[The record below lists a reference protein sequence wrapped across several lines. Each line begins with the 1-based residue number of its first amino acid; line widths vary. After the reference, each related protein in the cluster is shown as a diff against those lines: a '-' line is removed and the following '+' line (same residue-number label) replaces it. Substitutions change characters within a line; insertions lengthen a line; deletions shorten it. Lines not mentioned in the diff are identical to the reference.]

1 LGTILIVDDSLFI
14 RMKIAEIVQRAGYE
28 VVGFGTNGQEAIDLF
43 NQLKPDLT
51 LLDITMPIKDGL
63 TALKEIKQND
73 INAKVIMISAMAQD
87 MVISQSI
94 ESGAID
100 FIEKPIHDLK
110 ILKVL
115 GRIFST
121 NISN

>member
-1 LGTILIVDDSLFI
+1 MGTILIVDDSLFI
-14 RMKIAEIVQRAGYE
+14 RMKIAEIVQRAGHE

-63 TALKEIKQND
+63 TALKEIKQTD
-73 INAKVIMISAMAQD
+73 VNAKVIMISAMAQD

-94 ESGAID
+94 ENGVID

-115 GRIFST
+115 GRVFST

>member
-1 LGTILIVDDSLFI
+1 
-14 RMKIAEIVQRAGYE
+14 MKIAEIVQRAGYE
-28 VVGFGTNGQEAIDLF
+28 VVGFGTNGQEAIDQF
-43 NQLKPDLT
+43 NQLKPELT

-73 INAKVIMISAMAQD
+73 VNAKVIMISAMASD

-94 ESGAID
+94 EDGAID

-115 GRIFST
+115 KRVFST

>member
-1 LGTILIVDDSLFI
+1 
-14 RMKIAEIVQRAGYE
+14 MKVAEIVQKAGYE
-28 VVGFGTNGQEAIDLF
+28 VVGYGTNGQEAIDLY
-43 NQLKPDLT
+43 NQLKPDVT

-63 TALKEIKQND
+63 TALKEIKQLD
-73 INAKVIMISAMAQD
+73 LNAKVIMISAMAQD

-94 ESGAID
+94 ENGAID
-100 FIEKPIHDLK
+100 FIEKPIHELK

-115 GRIFST
+115 ERYFSV

>member
-1 LGTILIVDDSLFI
+1 MGTILIVDDSLFI

-28 VVGFGTNGQEAIDLF
+28 VVGFGANGQEAIDLF

-63 TALKEIKQND
+63 TALKEIKQKD
-73 INAKVIMISAMAQD
+73 VNAKVIMISAMAQD

-94 ESGAID
+94 ENGAID
-100 FIEKPIHDLK
+100 FIEKPIRDLK

-115 GRIFST
+115 GRVFST

>member
-1 LGTILIVDDSLFI
+1 MGTILIVDDSLFI
-14 RMKIAEIVQRAGYE
+14 RMKIAELVQRAGYE
-28 VVGFGTNGQEAIDLF
+28 VVGFGTNGQEAIDLY
-43 NQLKPDLT
+43 NQHKPDLT

-73 INAKVIMISAMAQD
+73 VNAKVIMVSAMSQS
-87 MVISQSI
+87 MVISQAI
-94 ESGAID
+94 ENGAID

-110 ILKVL
+110 ILKL
-115 GRIFST
+115 LRRIFST